1 MILALAF
8 PDSLHSAIDATPS
21 PIVLG
26 FAFLLSLV
34 TGIVF
39 GIMPAWVTSHADPAE
54 ALRGVNRST
63 GERASLPQKSMIVFQ
78 AAFSLVLLVGAGLL
92 TKSLNNM
99 EHQDFGLQTAN
110 RYVLHLDPLGAGY
123 RPERLAALHQALEV
137 AVCGHSGNAECRAGD
152 VQPSG
157 WKFMDRWCVHPGKA

>member
-1 MILALAF
+1 MRLALGSARSGLVRQMLTESVLLGCLGGLAGLAVAYAGTRMILALAF

-21 PIVLG
+21 PTVLG

-123 RPERLAALHQALEV
+123 Q
-137 AVCGHSGNAECRAGD
+137 AGD
-152 VQPSG
+152 
-157 WKFMDRWCVHPGKA
+157 D